1 MFNINN
7 IVYKVLA
14 IWVVYMPSPK
24 KFKTRLSKR
33 GLINIPQPVLNI
45 SGIDIGSPVWIF
57 SDGEIMVIKNI
68 FPKSRDIPP
77 PIFGRLRGAFKRF
90 ISR

>member
-1 MFNINN
+1 
-7 IVYKVLA
+7 
-14 IWVVYMPSPK
+14 MPPTK

-33 GLINIPQPVLNI
+33 GVINIPQSILDA
-45 SGIDIGSPVWIF
+45 SGISIGSPVWIF

-68 FPKSRDIPP
+68 FPKSSETPA

>member
-1 MFNINN
+1 
-7 IVYKVLA
+7 
-14 IWVVYMPSPK
+14 MPSTK

-33 GLINIPQPVLNI
+33 GVINIPQSILDASSI
-45 SGIDIGSPVWIF
+45 SIGSPVWIF

-68 FPKSRDIPP
+68 FPKSSGPPP
-77 PIFGRLRGAFKRF
+77 PIFGRLRGAFKRL

>member
-1 MFNINN
+1 M
-7 IVYKVLA
+7 
-14 IWVVYMPSPK
+14 YMPPPK
-24 KFKTRLSKR
+24 KFKTKLSKR
-33 GLINIPQPVLNI
+33 GLINIPQPIVDA

-68 FPKSRDIPP
+68 FPKSGDAPP

>member
-1 MFNINN
+1 
-7 IVYKVLA
+7 
-14 IWVVYMPSPK
+14 MPSTK

-33 GLINIPQPVLNI
+33 GVINIPQSILDASSI
-45 SGIDIGSPVWIF
+45 SIGSPVWIF

-68 FPKSRDIPP
+68 FPKPIDTLA

-90 ISR
+90 ILR